1 MKRNIESIVFT
12 NAVKKDRMRELIN
25 YAFVGSKATKIN
37 VYIDLY
43 PIIRSMYADSYQVVV
58 DDYIGLSAYLINLCG
73 HYRSFFKYFY
83 RVDTVFYLVMGK
95 NCPGINNQLVPNYNA
110 VMNNRLM
117 GPIRSAMDEI
127 SNTNIGILNI
137 LCPYLPDIHFIRSI
151 RNYEVAVIIADIIEK
166 LNDGQPNLIIS
177 KDLYPLQLCYMYPY
191 TSYLYPRKT
200 RTEGDM
206 SIMVPILEKTQEF
219 RYQFWNIVAERRKIK
234 VDSLLN
240 INPVNFTLYSAMTR
254 FPERNVLPI
263 TRTQA
268 EAVKFILKLGGDR
281 LPVLPS
287 QLDYDQEISMA
298 IPTSI
303 VQARYKALDVQY
315 ILQFYREDVECRDIK
330 IQNLDDNG
338 TIANINAKYFGN
350 NPIDINRL

>member
-1 MKRNIESIVFT
+1 MQAITYRTFGGTSLATANELNIF
-12 NAVKKDRMRELIN
+12 
-25 YAFVGSKATKIN
+25 
-37 VYIDLY
+37 IDLY
-43 PIIRSMYADSYQVVV
+43 SVMHRMFSRALRCNIENSTLITSGIINMC
-58 DDYIGLSAYLINLCG
+58 I
-73 HYRSFFKYFY
+73 HYRSFFRPMGVKTRF
-83 RVDTVFYLVMGK
+83 FLVYSH
-95 NCPGINNQLVPNYNA
+95 NTCDINEKFIYGYNKEFKEKTSIK
-110 VMNNRLM
+110 MYQD
-117 GPIRSAMDEI
+117 I
-127 SNTNIGILNI
+127 TNINFEL
-137 LCPYLPDIHFIRSI
+137 LKVMCPYLPDIHFVKSN
-151 RNYEVAVIIADIIEK
+151 RNYESSVIMAYIIEHY
-166 LNDGQPNLIIS
+166 GQNKPNLILTS
-177 KDLYPLQLCYMYPY
+177 DLYPLQLTYMYPN
-191 TSYLYPRKT
+191 TTLLIPRKKFDSDKNYV
-200 RTEGDM
+200 GDE
-206 SIMVPILEKTQEF
+206 SIMVPLMEKEYEY
-219 RYQFWNIVAERRKIK
+219 RNIFWNIVAERRKIK

>member
-137 LCPYLPDIHFIRSI
+137 LCPYLPDIHFINTEYETGVVMGYLIKHQLDKSI
-151 RNYEVAVIIADIIEK
+151 
-166 LNDGQPNLIIS
+166 PNLVIS
-177 KDLYPLQLCYMYPY
+177 KDIYPLQL
-191 TSYLYPRKT
+191 
-200 RTEGDM
+200 
-206 SIMVPILEKTQEF
+206 
-219 RYQFWNIVAERRKIK
+219 VAEYPNTYYIRPYKDEYTKDVSPIIK
-234 VDSLLN
+234 SIQTEEDADKFWKYYFSSKNVKRDNTLIHPIN
-240 INPVNFTLYSAMTR
+240 ISTVMAFSGL
-254 FPERNVLPI
+254 PERSIKSRINLQTTLGMIAQLIGNSPTECSIDSIYNAYDLNSKVIEIETINRYHAINIPY
-263 TRTQA
+263 QV
-268 EAVKFILKLGGDR
+268 EAFYENSVEAKTMR
-281 LPVLPS
+281 LENKHDDAAVRM
-287 QLDYDQEISMA
+287 IS
-298 IPTSI
+298 S
-303 VQARYKALDVQY
+303 
-315 ILQFYREDVECRDIK
+315 
-330 IQNLDDNG
+330 
-338 TIANINAKYFGN
+338 KYFVN
-350 NPIDINRL
+350 TPINLERL